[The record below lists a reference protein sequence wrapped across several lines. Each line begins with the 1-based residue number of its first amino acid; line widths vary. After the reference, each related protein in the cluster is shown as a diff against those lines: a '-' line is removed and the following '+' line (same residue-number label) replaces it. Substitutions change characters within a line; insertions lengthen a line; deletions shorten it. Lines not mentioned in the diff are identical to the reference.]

1 MKPTLGMEE
10 AKTSNSYPVTIT
22 QPEDVQK
29 GKSKFIRNVAI
40 AFIGFVLVA
49 VVIVV
54 SVYFGIRSTKDTY
67 QEAWH
72 TFRDQEGRY
81 MEEKVN
87 KTKDMTEIHV
97 PNSVHI
103 IYDYTNGISVERF
116 TDVQTKIRGPCYVK
130 FLNSSKTN
138 ISPDTDQTTDD
149 SGPYENKVDSQH
161 WRFTDRKVPSYLT
174 SAPRVQEMC
183 KGTDIF
189 WMEKMPESSI
199 QKRQTDGYEC
209 SLIIWRTFIY
219 LWENYLYKEWIC
231 RYPSGI
237 YAFNYWELWK
247 V

>member
-10 AKTSNSYPVTIT
+10 AKTSYPVTIA
-22 QPEDVQK
+22 QPEYVQK
-29 GKSKFIRNVAI
+29 GKSKFVRNVAI

-54 SVYFGIRSTKDTY
+54 AVYFGIRSTKDAY

-72 TFRDQEGRY
+72 TFRDKEGRY

-97 PNSVHI
+97 PNSVHV
-103 IYDYTNGISVERF
+103 IYDYVNGISVERF
-116 TDVQTKIRGPCYVK
+116 TDVTTKIRGPCYVR
-130 FLNSSKTN
+130 FINSSKTN

-149 SGPYENKVDSQH
+149 SGPYNNKVDSQQ

-183 KGTDIF
+183 KDTDIF

-199 QKRQTDGYEC
+199 QKRSLHEGYKC
-209 SLIIWRTFIY
+209 TLITYRTFIY
-219 LWENYLYKEWIC
+219 NGVRYLYKEWRCCCLPLGGYFI
-231 RYPSGI
+231 
-237 YAFNYWELWK
+237 YWELWRI
-247 V
+247 